1 MDQIDS
7 LKLIILRL
15 RPRLNLL
22 EEEKRYKFNINDV
35 IIQNPVIRSLNEEV
49 KRRRILIVDDEP
61 FNLLTLK
68 TMLGQLNIPNIESI
82 IDSAQNG

>member
-1 MDQIDS
+1 
-7 LKLIILRL
+7 
-15 RPRLNLL
+15 LNLL